1 MYTVGKIDE
10 MGDGNMLKGHQ
21 TWVFQN
27 QPAIV
32 STGVTGG
39 PFEANGNL
47 GKDFD
52 ILHQDLWM
60 EQDSYEKAHKVLLEG
75 AVEVAL
81 KKGNIQKEA
90 VQFFIAGDLINQITP
105 TSFAARTSQLPYI
118 GIFGAC
124 STSAE
129 GLALASF
136 LINYEGANYIL
147 TGASS
152 HNAAVERQ
160 FRYPTEYGGQKPPT
174 AQWTVT
180 GAGVALLKKNIEK
193 NDTYPVTTSATIG
206 RVVDMGLTDPFNLG
220 GAMAPAAFDTIVA
233 HFRDTR
239 LDPSYYDLIVTGDLG
254 RIGHRATFDLLQQ
267 SGLKITETQFKDC
280 GLMIYQEDQ
289 PVESGASGAA
299 SSAVVMYGHLLNQMK
314 RGVYKRILFVATG
327 ALLSPL
333 SFQQNESIPCIAHAV
348 SIEMNEMG
356 DVFSK

>member
-1 MYTVGKIDE
+1 
-10 MGDGNMLKGHQ
+10 MLTGHQ
-21 TWVFQN
+21 TWIFN
-27 QPAIV
+27 NRPAIV
-32 STGVTGG
+32 STGITGG
-39 PFEANGNL
+39 PFEANGHL
-47 GKDFD
+47 AEDFD
-52 ILHQDLWM
+52 LLHGDLWM
-60 EQDSYEKAHKVLLEG
+60 EQDSYEKAHRILIEE
-75 AVEVAL
+75 AADIAL
-81 KKGNIQKEA
+81 KKENIEKEA

-105 TSFAARTSQLPYI
+105 TSFAARTLQLPYI
-118 GIFGAC
+118 GVFGAC

-136 LINYEGANYIL
+136 LINYQGANYIL

-180 GAGVALLKKNIEK
+180 GAGVALLKQIDGQEN
-193 NDTYPVTTSATIG
+193 NQYPVTTAATIG
-206 RVVDMGLTDPFNLG
+206 KVVDMGLADPFHLG
-220 GAMAPAAFDTIVA
+220 GAMAPAAYDTITA

-254 RIGHRATFDLLQQ
+254 KIGHQTTFDLLQK

-280 GLMIYQEDQ
+280 GLMIYREDQ

-314 RGVYKRILFVATG
+314 QGVYKRILFVATG

-348 SIEMNEMG
+348 SIEMT
-356 DVFSK
+356 